1 MSEEPSKRFAR
12 IESHIAHLEAQ
23 VEALNEVVIE
33 QGKTLERMHKQ
44 VRLQARALETAEI
57 ERTKAINPK
66 PPHH

>member
-1 MSEEPSKRFAR
+1 MSEETSKRFAR
-12 IESHIAHLEAQ
+12 LESHIAHLEAQ
-23 VEALNEVVIE
+23 VEVLNEVVID
-33 QGKTLERMHKQ
+33 QGKTLDLVRKQ